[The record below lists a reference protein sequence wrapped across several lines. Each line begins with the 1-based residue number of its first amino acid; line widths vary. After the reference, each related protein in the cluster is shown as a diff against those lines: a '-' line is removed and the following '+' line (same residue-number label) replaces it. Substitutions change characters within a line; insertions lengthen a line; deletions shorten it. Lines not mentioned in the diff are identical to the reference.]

1 MNIGDKVRSLHDD
14 IEGIVVALKSG
25 IVEIED
31 TDGFRMDFIPNDLA
45 VVSTVES
52 EEFGSV
58 EEEDRIVST
67 SQKKK
72 HKDRPKAALPLISER
87 GVFIAFV
94 HQNDQILD
102 VYVCNNSDL
111 TIPFVLGSDRKGE
124 YKGIFTSTLMPR
136 TQIKADQVTL
146 QNFEEW
152 PAYIF
157 QALFF
162 YPGRSVNHEPLVKKL
177 RFKASTFFNN
187 KQEVPGMNKDGYV
200 FQLDIK
206 ALTEV
211 DVAKIKDGLVESG
224 TKSDQK
230 VEKVVQKPAS
240 EVDLHAEML
249 GLDPNMGNST
259 LSMQILH
266 FEKELDAAIVSGM
279 DHITFIHGV
288 GSGKLKTEIQKR
300 LSKHADVEYFEDA
313 RKEKFGYGATYVKL
327 K

>member
-14 IEGIVVALKSG
+14 IEGIVVALKGG
-25 IVEIED
+25 IIEIED
-31 TDGFRMDFIPNDLA
+31 TDGFRMDFIPTDLA

-72 HKDRPKAALPLISER
+72 HRDRPKAALPLISER

-136 TQIKADQVTL
+136 TQVKADQVTL

-224 TKSDQK
+224 SKTGQK
-230 VEKVVQKPAS
+230 VEKVLQKPAS
-240 EVDLHAEML
+240 EVDLHAERL

>member
-14 IEGIVVALKSG
+14 IEGIVVAIKGQLS
-25 IVEIED
+25 EIED
-31 TDGFRMDFIPNDLA
+31 TDGFRMDFLNSDLA

-52 EEFGSV
+52 EEFGSL
-58 EEEDRIVST
+58 EEEDRVVSNF
-67 SQKKK
+67 QKKK
-72 HKDRPKAALPLISER
+72 NKDRPKAALPLISER

-124 YKGIFTSTLMPR
+124 YKGIFTSTLTPR
-136 TQIKADQVTL
+136 SQVKADQVTL

-152 PAYIF
+152 PAYVF

-162 YPGRSVNHEPLVKKL
+162 YSGRSANHEPLVKKL

-187 KQEVPGMNKDGYV
+187 KTEVPGMKNDGYV
-200 FQLDIK
+200 FQLDIQ

-211 DVAKIKDGLVESG
+211 DVEKIKDGLVEKNTTSN
-224 TKSDQK
+224 QK
-230 VEKVVQKPAS
+230 PEKTVQKPAS
-240 EVDLHAEML
+240 EIDLHAEAL

-259 LSMQILH
+259 LSMQILQ

-279 DHITFIHGV
+279 DHITFIHGI

-300 LSKHADVEYFEDA
+300 LSGHADVDYFEDA
-313 RKEKFGYGATYVKL
+313 RKEKFGYGATFVKL